1 MSNHLREYIK
11 SILREEIVS
20 IRRSSGEESTY
31 NVTFDK
37 KSGEIVRGKK
47 YKVSPEKMSIIEKS
61 QVKKYTNI
69 PDAQILMTIDAAM
82 KAGGA
87 VQAPLRSVKQ
97 AVTEMNQPHWL
108 EAIEWPSTGR
118 VGKGEAAMHL
128 AFESDLSAKEPD
140 FVSSTGIK
148 MSIKHF
154 GSGGGTVKSGDSENV
169 KKLCVTLLNEL
180 KGLTGLDLTTQST
193 ASGIMVKEHMLNVY
207 KKNLEPK
214 KRAADIRNIAKRL
227 RNIVDELM
235 ENIASEHDAAGIL
248 VLRTGEAAFLQASN
262 WNLLQLDAIREGN
275 RAQFGYGPWMTENRS
290 SWQRELDKLSKVTPE
305 QLKGSSDE
313 KAAPESPGK
322 LRSIATSWDR
332 RPGTGRVG

>member
-20 IRRSSGEESTY
+20 IRRAGGEESTY

-47 YKVSPEKMSIIEKS
+47 YKVSPEKMSIIETS

-97 AVTEMNQPHWL
+97 AVAEMNQPHWL
-108 EAIEWPSTGR
+108 EAIEWPTTGR

-128 AFESDLSAKEPD
+128 AFESDPSAKEPD

-154 GSGGGTVKSGDSENV
+154 GNGGGTVKSGDSGNV
-169 KKLCVTLLNEL
+169 KKLCVTILNEL

-193 ASGIMVKEHMLNVY
+193 ASGVAVEKYMLTMY

-214 KRAADIRNIAKRL
+214 KRAAEIRNIAKRL
-227 RNIVDELM
+227 RSIVDELM
-235 ENIASEHDAAGIL
+235 ENIASEHDAVGIL
-248 VLRTGEAAFLQASN
+248 VLRTGEATFLPASN

-275 RAQFGYGPWMTENRS
+275 RAQFGYGPWMSEARS
-290 SWQRELDKLSKVTPE
+290 SWQRSLDRLSRVTPV
-305 QLKGSSDE
+305 QLEGGGETEEVPAERGS
-313 KAAPESPGK
+313 
-322 LRSIATSWDR
+322 RSGR
-332 RPGTGRVG
+332 R